1 MQQDGKGEQKWA
13 VGVGGKRDSEMG
25 EARRKSFKLVGRD

>member
-13 VGVGGKRDSEMG
+13 VGGGKRDSKMG

>member
-1 MQQDGKGEQKWA
+1 MQQDGWGEQKWA
-13 VGVGGKRDSEMG
+13 VGVEGKRDSEMR